1 LFILP
6 YPGGK
11 ARPPQEQNSTSPKKA
26 ARVKCTSQSL
36 RPCIFFGRRALLLL
50 CVGRLGF
57 VVSAAALP
65 KHWQK
70 MVLGLLAIA
79 FACGSMAFVVWCVVQ
94 SARVRVFVF
103 SGVVGKYFCILYFSY
118 LYFLSCFSLRFL
130 VSL

>member
-1 LFILP
+1 
-6 YPGGK
+6 
-11 ARPPQEQNSTSPKKA
+11 
-26 ARVKCTSQSL
+26 
-36 RPCIFFGRRALLLL
+36 LL

-65 KHWQK
+65 KLLAK
-70 MVLGLLAIA
+70 VVLGLLAIA

-103 SGVVGKYFCILYFSY
+103 SGVVCKCFCIFYFSILYF
-118 LYFLSCFSLRFL
+118 FSCFSLCFL